1 MLAGEMSH
9 FDDLTGLPYNV
20 GEILQ
25 QFTTLPLFRIH
36 HYANT
41 GEYLRALFDERKLT
55 DVLIHVQDKV
65 VFHVHEAYGSCKP
78 LLPPAPFHIRH
89 SISLV

>member
-1 MLAGEMSH
+1 MERVLAGEMSH
-9 FDDLTGLPYNV
+9 FNDLTGLPYNV

-25 QFTTLPLFRIH
+25 QFTTLPLYRIH

-41 GEYLRALFDERKLT
+41 GEYLRALFDERKLV

-65 VFHVHEAYGSCKP
+65 FRIFMTVSVVLFVSVENETKP
-78 LLPPAPFHIRH
+78 
-89 SISLV
+89 S

>member
-9 FDDLTGLPYNV
+9 FNDLTGLPYNV

-25 QFTTLPLFRIH
+25 QFTTLPLYRIH

-41 GEYLRALFDERKLT
+41 GEYLRALFDERKLV

-65 VFHVHEAYGSCKP
+65 FRIFITVSVVLFVSEGN
-78 LLPPAPFHIRH
+78 
-89 SISLV
+89 

>member
-9 FDDLTGLPYNV
+9 FNDLTGLPYNV

-25 QFTTLPLFRIH
+25 QFTTLPLYRIH

-41 GEYLRALFDERKLT
+41 GEYLRALFDERKLV

-65 VFHVHEAYGSCKP
+65 FRIFMTVSVVLFVSVENETKP
-78 LLPPAPFHIRH
+78 
-89 SISLV
+89 S